1 MIWCQPLHECGVAAN
16 AWEGLVSEIEGQID
30 RFSVAEQV
38 YEHLRN
44 AIVSGQIAQGE
55 RVVELQIA
63 RSLRTSRAPVREAVN
78 RLLQDGLLE
87 ARTHFG
93 PSVIQMTLPKMRY
106 LYDLRVAIE
115 TLAVRYL
122 TASRNEVDFKPLR
135 ALIEDMRHAA
145 RKGDVMAVVEAELR
159 FHETMCE
166 LGGNPYVSRVGRMI
180 DGQLRMALAVDNANY
195 EDLADVAAEH
205 EPVLAAIESGD
216 AIRAT
221 AILTTHILSSLE
233 ALENNHK
240 ARAY

>member
-1 MIWCQPLHECGVAAN
+1 M
-16 AWEGLVSEIEGQID
+16 SEIEGQID

>member
-1 MIWCQPLHECGVAAN
+1 VIWCQPLHECGVAAN

-240 ARAY
+240 ARAS

>member
-1 MIWCQPLHECGVAAN
+1 M
-16 AWEGLVSEIEGQID
+16 SEIEGKID

-87 ARTHFG
+87 SRTHFG
-93 PSVIQMTLPKMRY
+93 PSVIQMTLSKMRY

-135 ALIEDMRHAA
+135 ALIEEMRHAA

-166 LGGNPYVSRVGRMI
+166 LGGNPYVSRAARMI

-240 ARAY
+240 ARAS

>member
-1 MIWCQPLHECGVAAN
+1 
-16 AWEGLVSEIEGQID
+16 VSEIEGKID

-87 ARTHFG
+87 SRTHFG

-122 TASRNEVDFKPLR
+122 TASRNEVDFKPLH
-135 ALIEDMRHAA
+135 ALIEEMRHAA

-166 LGGNPYVSRVGRMI
+166 LGGNPYVSRAGRMI

-221 AILTTHILSSLE
+221 AILTTHILGSLE

-240 ARAY
+240 ARAS

>member
-240 ARAY
+240 ARAS

>member
-16 AWEGLVSEIEGQID
+16 AWEGLVSEFEGQID

-240 ARAY
+240 ARAS

>member
-135 ALIEDMRHAA
+135 ALIEGMRHAA